1 MRSTRAWQGNCDRER
16 NRMTTPMSHTALAP
30 GEPLLEVDNLRT
42 HFHTLAGVVRSVD
55 GVSYT
60 VRAGRTLAV
69 VGESGCGKS
78 MLAYSIMRL
87 LPKRIARNGGGQVLL
102 RGRDLLALGE
112 PQMRAVRGKDISMV
126 FQEPMTSLNP
136 LMTVGRQI
144 LESVVEHER
153 CTPEEAHR
161 RVIDLMDLVGIPE
174 PEARFHQYPHHLSG
188 GMRQRIV
195 IAIALACRPQVL
207 IADEPTTALDVT
219 IQAQVLELI
228 DRLKRELGMGVIL
241 ITHDLGVVA
250 EWSQRVMVM
259 YAGRKVEEADV
270 IDLFDRPLHPY
281 TRALMAS
288 MPAMNTASTRLT
300 EIPGLV
306 PAAHELGRGCA
317 FAARCS
323 HARERCRAETPKLTQ
338 QGGDHV
344 VACFAVEEHWTDA
357 TEARNTTNPTEVAA

>member
-1 MRSTRAWQGNCDRER
+1 MSTSEPVLQVRGLRTEFSSRSGRWFPVVN
-16 NRMTTPMSHTALAP
+16 
-30 GEPLLEVDNLRT
+30 EVDLQVS
-42 HFHTLAGVVRSVD
+42 AGE
-55 GVSYT
+55 
-60 VRAGRTLAV
+60 TLAV

-87 LPKRIARNGGGQVLL
+87 LPKRIARNAGGQVLL
-102 RGRDLLALGE
+102 QGRDLLALEE
-112 PQMRAVRGKDISMV
+112 PQMRKVRGKDISMV

-144 LESVVEHER
+144 MESVLEHEGGSV
-153 CTPEEAHR
+153 EAAHQ
-161 RVIDLMDLVGIPE
+161 RVVDLMNLVGISE
-174 PEARFHQYPHHLSG
+174 PEVRFRQYPHHLSG

-259 YAGRKVEEADV
+259 YAGRKVEEADAETFFSAPV
-270 IDLFDRPLHPY
+270 HPY
-281 TRALMAS
+281 SRALLAS
-288 MPAMNTASTRLT
+288 VPRPDMSVDGAFPPLNEIQGAVPPLDRL
-300 EIPGLV
+300 G
-306 PAAHELGRGCA
+306 AGCA
-317 FAARCS
+317 FAQRCT
-323 HARERCRAETPKLTQ
+323 R
-338 QGGDHV
+338 GDASCTTSV
-344 VACFAVEEHWTDA
+344 PPLQPLASRMVACFKAGDVEPHSS
-357 TEARNTTNPTEVAA
+357 RNAHAPAFA

>member
-1 MRSTRAWQGNCDRER
+1 
-16 NRMTTPMSHTALAP
+16 MTLSQPVLQVR
-30 GEPLLEVDNLRT
+30 GLRT
-42 HFHTLAGVVRSVD
+42 EFLSRSGRWFPVVNGVDLHVDAGE
-55 GVSYT
+55 
-60 VRAGRTLAV
+60 TLAV

-102 RGRDLLALGE
+102 KGRDLLSLSE
-112 PQMRAVRGKDISMV
+112 PEMRAVRGKDISMV

-144 LESVVEHER
+144 MESVLEHEI
-153 CTPEEAHR
+153 CTNEGAHQ
-161 RVIDLMDLVGIPE
+161 RVLELMNLVGIPE
-174 PEARFHQYPHHLSG
+174 PGVRFHQYPHHLSG

-195 IAIALACRPQVL
+195 VAIALACRPKVL

-259 YAGRKVEEADV
+259 YAGRKVEEADAET
-270 IDLFDRPLHPY
+270 FFSAPAHPY
-281 TRALMAS
+281 SQALLAS
-288 MPAMNTASTRLT
+288 VPRPDMSIEGEIQPLT
-300 EIPGLV
+300 EIRGTV
-306 PAAHELGRGCA
+306 PPLDRLGPGCA
-317 FAARCS
+317 FAQRCS
-323 HARERCRAETPKLTQ
+323 R
-338 QGGDHV
+338 GDASCTV
-344 VACFAVEEHWTDA
+344 TAPVLESFSSYAVACFKARPADNISSGTEHA
-357 TEARNTTNPTEVAA
+357 